1 MVFSCWGRGVRT
13 SPLCHFDRGSRP
25 KLPALGRVSR
35 GESAPIVSPRLP
47 ARSCLLGIIK
57 VPGDVERAG
66 VCGLGAARG
75 ITLALLC
82 ACKDVDAVKV
92 AVADVV
98 STSASGGVSGAS
110 LPESS
115 EITCTSPLAWAPS
128 ASSSSQSEITCCWPR
143 GCVLAA
149 PGVGGPPGSW
159 ARLRYFLG
167 EKPRWWLRAQQC
179 CEPFCWV
186 LQLWQAGCP

>member
-1 MVFSCWGRGVRT
+1 MAFLCWGRGVRT
-13 SPLCHFDRGSRP
+13 SPLCRFDRGSRP
-25 KLPALGRVSR
+25 KLPALGRTSR

-47 ARSCLLGIIK
+47 VRSRLLGIIK
-57 VPGDVERAG
+57 VPGDVERMG
-66 VCGLGAARG
+66 VRGLGAASG
-75 ITLALLC
+75 IALGLLY
-82 ACKDVDAVKV
+82 ASRDVNAVGV

-98 STSASGGVSGAS
+98 PTSASGGVSGAS

-115 EITCTSPLAWAPS
+115 EITCTSPLVRAPL

-149 PGVGGPPGSW
+149 PRVGGPPGSW
-159 ARLRYFLG
+159 VRLRYFLG
-167 EKPRWWLRAQQC
+167 EKPWWWLRAQQC